1 MEAAG
6 DKAPLTDPA
15 SFRHWTDEKF
25 RFSDTDMVGHVNN
38 AVYATLLESG
48 RVSFLYEPERP
59 LRPPGHDFVIVRL
72 VIDFRAEAHYPGKVR
87 IGTRLIA
94 LGGRSFTL
102 GQGIFDE
109 GGASIATGESVL
121 VLIDHESRRA
131 VPLPGPLRERLQAL

>member
-1 MEAAG
+1 VDAAAE
-6 DKAPLTDPA
+6 KAPLTDPD

-48 RVSFLYEPERP
+48 RVSFLYDSRHP

-72 VIDFRAEAHYPGKVR
+72 VIDFRAEAHYPGRVR
-87 IGTRLIA
+87 IGTRLAA

-102 GQGIFDE
+102 GQGVFGED
-109 GGASIATGESVL
+109 GTCIATGESVL

-131 VPLPGPLRERLQAL
+131 APLPAPLRERLMAL